1 MRILISEGQLEN
13 LKKSVNKG
21 EDIDERSRSFAFTRK
36 KRLFSKPERMSN
48 PLRYKLADRIE
59 EENEKTNERK
69 ILNFFDLVSKRIV
82 WITEPHTNGER
93 VEPNWEHDTNVIT
106 LWNVEHPESGQEW
119 VRQAIHFPKNN
130 SVKWWNEVGQFQL
143 TDDKYN
149 QIVRS
154 IELYKKQN
162 EKDKDAKFLTCMN
175 CRKKFTQT
183 THKGKKSLP
192 ICPTC
197 GTHNK

>member
-36 KRLFSKPERMSN
+36 KRLFSKAERMSN
-48 PLRYKLADRIE
+48 PLRYKFADRLD
-59 EENEKTNERK
+59 ENEKTNERN
-69 ILNFFDLVSKRIV
+69 ILNFFDLVSKGIV
-82 WITEPHTNGER
+82 WITEPHTDGKR

-106 LWNVEHPESGQEW
+106 LWNVENPASGQEW
-119 VRQAIHFPKNN
+119 VRQAIHFPKNG

-149 QIVRS
+149 QIIRS
-154 IELYKKQN
+154 VELYKKQKDN
-162 EKDKDAKFLTCMN
+162 EYENF
-175 CRKKFTQT
+175 
-183 THKGKKSLP
+183 SLYFMY
-192 ICPTC
+192 
-197 GTHNK
+197 K

>member
-36 KRLFSKPERMSN
+36 KRLFSKSERMSN
-48 PLRYKLADRIE
+48 PLRYKFVDRIE
-59 EENEKTNERK
+59 EEK
-69 ILNFFDLVSKRIV
+69 
-82 WITEPHTNGER
+82 P
-93 VEPNWEHDTNVIT
+93 
-106 LWNVEHPESGQEW
+106 
-119 VRQAIHFPKNN
+119 
-130 SVKWWNEVGQFQL
+130 L
-143 TDDKYN
+143 TDK
-149 QIVRS
+149 QVRS
-154 IELYKKQN
+154 IEDLN
-162 EKDKDAKFLTCMN
+162 KDAKFLTCKN

-192 ICPTC
+192 ICPWC

>member
-1 MRILISEGQLEN
+1 VRILLSEGQLEN
-13 LKKSVNKG
+13 LKKSVNK
-21 EDIDERSRSFAFTRK
+21 DIDERSRSFAFTRK

-48 PLRYKLADRIE
+48 PLRYKFVDRIE

-149 QIVRS
+149 QILRS

-183 THKGKKSLP
+183 AHKNKKSLP
-192 ICPTC
+192 ICPYC

>member
-36 KRLFSKPERMSN
+36 KRLFSKSERMSN
-48 PLRYKLADRIE
+48 PLRYKFVDRIE
-59 EENEKTNERK
+59 EEK
-69 ILNFFDLVSKRIV
+69 
-82 WITEPHTNGER
+82 P
-93 VEPNWEHDTNVIT
+93 
-106 LWNVEHPESGQEW
+106 
-119 VRQAIHFPKNN
+119 
-130 SVKWWNEVGQFQL
+130 L
-143 TDDKYN
+143 TDK
-149 QIVRS
+149 QVKS
-154 IELYKKQN
+154 IEDLN
-162 EKDKDAKFLTCMN
+162 KDAKFLTCKN

-192 ICPTC
+192 ICPWC